1 MGEILELTNKNFMSH
16 LKKDITPQ
24 ESLKSRI
31 EDKNCDVASP
41 KEDSYPLLNGTAAW
55 PDGVITSE
63 EGCSSSGEKENSG
76 LCSEESSEEDP
87 EEAEEE
93 SARAFGELVAVLR
106 DKDIPLNV
114 LDEPQMKDWL
124 EKYTGVYRS
133 SWHG

>member
-16 LKKDITPQ
+16 LKKDITSQ

-31 EDKNCDVASP
+31 EDKNGDVASP
-41 KEDSYPLLNGTAAW
+41 KEDNYPLLNETAAW
-55 PDGVITSE
+55 PDEVITSE
-63 EGCSSSGEKENSG
+63 ERCSSSGEKEDSG

>member
-1 MGEILELTNKNFMSH
+1 MSH
-16 LKKDITPQ
+16 LKKDITSQ

-31 EDKNCDVASP
+31 EDKNGDVASP
-41 KEDSYPLLNGTAAW
+41 KED
-55 PDGVITSE
+55 
-63 EGCSSSGEKENSG
+63 SG

-124 EKYTGVYRS
+124 EKYTGVYRN

>member
-16 LKKDITPQ
+16 LKKDITSQ

-31 EDKNCDVASP
+31 EDKN
-41 KEDSYPLLNGTAAW
+41 
-55 PDGVITSE
+55 DGVITSE

>member
-16 LKKDITPQ
+16 LKKDITSQ
-24 ESLKSRI
+24 ESLK
-31 EDKNCDVASP
+31 N
-41 KEDSYPLLNGTAAW
+41 
-55 PDGVITSE
+55 GVITSE